1 MKINGILETILYGKN
16 LNELA
21 DFYKNILGFEEVAR
35 TEGRNVVLS
44 CGTSALVLFN
54 PEASIN
60 KGGLF
65 PYHGTNGPGHIAF
78 LIKDEELTNWK
89 THLEKHNIKIEKEH
103 IWQDGSTSI
112 YFRDPADNSIEL
124 APSSLWNG
132 LGKKLLS
139 IN

>member
-21 DFYKNILGFEEVAR
+21 DFYKNILGFEEVAS

-54 PEASIN
+54 PDASIN

-65 PYHGTNGPGHIAF
+65 PYHGTTGPGHIAF
-78 LIKDEELTNWK
+78 LIKDEELANWK
-89 THLEKHNIKIEKEH
+89 THLEKHKITVEKEH
-103 IWQDGSTSI
+103 KWQDGSLSI
-112 YFRDPADNSIEL
+112 YFRDPANNSVEL

-139 IN
+139 I

>member
-1 MKINGILETILYGKN
+1 MKTSGILETILYGSN

-54 PEASIN
+54 PEASI
-60 KGGLF
+60 KKDGLF
-65 PYHGTNGPGHIAF
+65 PYHGTSGPGHVAF
-78 LIKDEELTNWK
+78 LIKDGELTNWK
-89 THLEKHNIKIEKEH
+89 THLEKNKIKIEKEH
-103 IWQDGSTSI
+103 EWQDGSKSI

-139 IN
+139 LK

>member
-1 MKINGILETILYGKN
+1 MKTHGILETILYGSN

-44 CGTSALVLFN
+44 CGTSALILFN

-60 KGGLF
+60 KNGLF
-65 PYHGTNGPGHIAF
+65 PYHGTTGPGHTAF
-78 LIKDEELTNWK
+78 LIKNEELQSWK
-89 THLEKHNIKIEKEH
+89 EHLQKHKIEIEKEH
-103 IWQDGSTSI
+103 IWQDGAVSI

-132 LGKKLLS
+132 LGQKLLS
-139 IN
+139 IK